1 MTLLKDHMVRG
12 ALEMACEDIDL
23 AAREV
28 DYPDFH
34 GFPKNK
40 HALLESLLNRY
51 RDEIC
56 YVAGNAILT
65 ATERVTAMI
74 EANLEPEVA
83 ELAEL
88 LAEKLRNATKEDKR
102 IVSAILMEVLL

>member
-1 MTLLKDHMVRG
+1 
-12 ALEMACEDIDL
+12 MACEDIDL
-23 AAREV
+23 AASEV

-34 GFPKNK
+34 GFPKTK
-40 HALLESLLNRY
+40 HELLEGMLARY

-65 ATERVTAMI
+65 ATEKVHSMI
-74 EANLEPEVA
+74 EANIDPEVA

-102 IVSAILMEVLL
+102 IVSSILCSCLL

>member
-1 MTLLKDHMVRG
+1 MTLLKDHIVRG

-23 AAREV
+23 AASEV

-34 GFPKNK
+34 GFPKTK
-40 HALLESLLNRY
+40 HELLEGMLTRY
-51 RDEIC
+51 KEEIC

-65 ATERVTAMI
+65 ATEKVRSMI
-74 EANLEPEVA
+74 EANIDPEVA

-88 LAEKLRNATKEDKR
+88 LAEKLRYATAEDKR
-102 IVSAILMEVLL
+102 IVSSILCSCLL

>member
-1 MTLLKDHMVRG
+1 MTLLKECAVRG
-12 ALEMACEDIDL
+12 ALEVACEDIDL
-23 AAREV
+23 AATEV

-34 GFPKNK
+34 GFPKTK
-40 HALLESLLNRY
+40 HELLEGMLTRY

-65 ATERVTAMI
+65 ATEKVHGMI
-74 EANLEPEVA
+74 EANIDPEVA

-102 IVSAILMEVLL
+102 IVSSILCSCLL